1 MLVFYYYF
9 LFISFFTYTKISK
22 HLLAK
27 YYQDSKE
34 KQKLGECRKKYY
46 KTWKNKNSSQI
57 KTD

>member
-34 KQKLGECRKKYY
+34 KQKLVECRKKYY
-46 KTWKNKNSSQI
+46 KTWENKNS
-57 KTD
+57 